1 MLSKEKTMG
10 DQIRSTWEIVLEKLE
25 KIGKAD
31 PEELK
36 LENLKESAYKACAK
50 FLNEPTSSWED
61 TVGKF
66 LSQVEPKYKRQAIK
80 FITEVLL
87 KNIVLPKL
95 ETQLANSERAIAGLS
110 YLFKGIPEMG
120 KLIKQTEALIK
131 EYYAQRKALYEEL
144 KKRYSAELSALEQ
157 ALSNNLGV
165 EVKVSAE
172 QHPQFQEEW
181 RKISEYIDREAE
193 KQLEYLK
200 QIFQKVVS

>member
-1 MLSKEKTMG
+1 MG
-10 DQIRSTWEIVLEKLE
+10 DEIRSTWEIVLEKLE

-36 LENLKESAYKACAK
+36 LENLKGTAFKACAK

-110 YLFKGIPEMG
+110 YLFKGLPEMG
-120 KLIKQTEALIK
+120 KLIKQIEALIK
-131 EYYAQRKALYEEL
+131 EYYAQKKALYEEL

>member
-1 MLSKEKTMG
+1 MG
-10 DQIRSTWEIVLEKLE
+10 DEIRSTWEIVLEKLE

-36 LENLKESAYKACAK
+36 LENLKESAFKVCAK

-61 TVGKF
+61 TVGQF
-66 LSQVEPKYKRQAIK
+66 LTQVEPKYKRQALK
-80 FITEVLL
+80 FLTEVLL

-95 ETQLANSERAIAGLS
+95 ETQLANAERAILGLTH
-110 YLFKGIPEMG
+110 LFQGIPEMG
-120 KLIKQTEALIK
+120 KLIKQTEALVK
-131 EYYAQRKALYEEL
+131 EYYAKKKALYEEL
-144 KKRYSAELSALEQ
+144 KKRYSAELSALGE
-157 ALSNNLGV
+157 ALSSNLGV
-165 EVKVSAE
+165 EVKISVE

-200 QIFQKVVS
+200 QIFQRVVS

>member
-1 MLSKEKTMG
+1 MG
-10 DQIRSTWEIVLEKLE
+10 DEIRSTWEIVLEKLE

-36 LENLKESAYKACAK
+36 LENLKGSAFKACAK

-61 TVGKF
+61 TVGQF

-110 YLFKGIPEMG
+110 YLFQGLPEMG

-131 EYYAQRKALYEEL
+131 EYYAQKKALYEEL

-200 QIFQKVVS
+200 QIFQKVIS